1 MWHCPFFWV
10 PEGDAGTHRKA
21 EMRVSGVFSN
31 SSPQEWGDP
40 PQRKGRKGRGQDPAK
55 VEMRLPQHG
64 LSGTW
69 ASLCLRG
76 GGQAK
81 GVCPLHTGL
90 LSAVGGNA
98 GPDEKARLHPSEA
111 CCSSRAH
118 HSLGSPEPSTSGNL
132 VGFPF
137 GTKEP
142 HTQRCGGAEPG

>member
-1 MWHCPFFWV
+1 
-10 PEGDAGTHRKA
+10 
-21 EMRVSGVFSN
+21 
-31 SSPQEWGDP
+31 
-40 PQRKGRKGRGQDPAK
+40 
-55 VEMRLPQHG
+55 MRLPQHG
-64 LSGTW
+64 LSSTQ
-69 ASLCLRG
+69 ASPCLRG

-90 LSAVGGNA
+90 FSAVGGNA
-98 GPDEKARLHPSEA
+98 GPDEKAGLHPSEA

-142 HTQRCGGAEPG
+142 HMQRCRGAEPG